1 MNNPELV
8 FRAAAIVLYFLS
20 HFCKQRDFKS
30 TKDGENFW
38 HKACRSK
45 TKEEQMIYNK
55 ILVPL
60 DGSKL
65 AEGILPYVRLLASA
79 LNLPVDLIHVND
91 PESFPHLP
99 RDDYLKEVAASFLS
113 SLSVNYC
120 VENGRA
126 ADVIVDRASGDA
138 GTLITMATHGRSGAQ
153 RWLLGSVA
161 QKVLQASTNPLFLI
175 RPKEE
180 TLARDVRL
188 NILILPLDGSHLAE
202 KIFPHVIYLA
212 NSLRLEVVLI
222 RTYTLPTTGYFLAT
236 GVSPPAIGEL
246 AEKIR
251 AEATEYLQVKVEE
264 LQAEGIEKVSF
275 VAVEGKGPEEII
287 DLARKTANNMV
298 AMSTHGRSGIGRWVL
313 GSVTDRVV
321 CYSGDPV
328 LVIRPTS

>member
-1 MNNPELV
+1 
-8 FRAAAIVLYFLS
+8 
-20 HFCKQRDFKS
+20 
-30 TKDGENFW
+30 
-38 HKACRSK
+38 
-45 TKEEQMIYNK
+45 MIYKK

-65 AEGILPYVRLLASA
+65 AEEVLPYVRLLASA
-79 LNLPVDLIHVND
+79 LKLPVDLMHVND
-91 PESFPHLP
+91 PETVAPVPHP
-99 RDDYLKEVAASFLS
+99 IQGHDYLKEVAASFTI
-113 SLSVNYC
+113 SLAVDC
-120 VENGRA
+120 RVENGRA

-138 GTLITMATHGRSGAQ
+138 GTLITMATHGRSGTQ
-153 RWLLGSVA
+153 RWLLGGVA

-188 NILILPLDGSHLAE
+188 NTIILPLDGSHLAE

-212 NSLRLEVVLI
+212 NRLRLEVVLI

-246 AEKIR
+246 GEKIKG
-251 AEATEYLQVKVEE
+251 EATDYLQAKVEE
-264 LQAEGIEKVSF
+264 LRAEGIEKVSF

-287 DLARKTANNMV
+287 DLVRKTANNMV

>member
-1 MNNPELV
+1 M
-8 FRAAAIVLYFLS
+8 
-20 HFCKQRDFKS
+20 
-30 TKDGENFW
+30 
-38 HKACRSK
+38 
-45 TKEEQMIYNK
+45 YNK

-65 AEGILPYVRLLASA
+65 AEGVLPYVRLLASA
-79 LNLPVDLIHVND
+79 LKLSVDLMHVND
-91 PESFPHLP
+91 PETVASFPHP
-99 RDDYLKEVAASFLS
+99 MQGHDYLKEVAASFTT
-113 SLSVNYC
+113 SLAVNC
-120 VENGRA
+120 RVENGRA

-153 RWLLGSVA
+153 RWLLGGVA
-161 QKVLQASTNPLFLI
+161 QKVLQVSTNPLFLI
-175 RPKEE
+175 RPREE

-188 NILILPLDGSHLAE
+188 NTIILPLDGSHLAE

-212 NSLRLEVVLI
+212 NRLRLEVVLI

-246 AEKIR
+246 GEKIKG
-251 AEATEYLQVKVEE
+251 EVTDYLQAKVEE
-264 LQAEGIEKVSF
+264 LQAEGVEKASF
-275 VAVEGKGPEEII
+275 VAIEGKGPEEII

>member
-1 MNNPELV
+1 M
-8 FRAAAIVLYFLS
+8 
-20 HFCKQRDFKS
+20 
-30 TKDGENFW
+30 
-38 HKACRSK
+38 
-45 TKEEQMIYNK
+45 YNK

-65 AEGILPYVRLLASA
+65 AEGVLPYVRLLASA
-79 LNLPVDLIHVND
+79 LKLSVDLMHVND
-91 PESFPHLP
+91 PETVASFPQPMQGH
-99 RDDYLKEVAASFLS
+99 DYLKKVAASFTS
-113 SLSVNYC
+113 SLAVNC
-120 VENGRA
+120 RMENGRA

-153 RWLLGSVA
+153 RWLLGGVA

-175 RPKEE
+175 RPREE

-188 NILILPLDGSHLAE
+188 NTIILPLDGSHLAE

-212 NSLRLEVVLI
+212 NRLRLEVVLI

-246 AEKIR
+246 GEKIKG
-251 AEATEYLQVKVEE
+251 EVTDYLQAKVEE
-264 LQAEGIEKVSF
+264 LQAEGVEKASF
-275 VAVEGKGPEEII
+275 VAIEGKGPEEII

-328 LVIRPTS
+328 LVIRPKS

>member
-1 MNNPELV
+1 
-8 FRAAAIVLYFLS
+8 
-20 HFCKQRDFKS
+20 
-30 TKDGENFW
+30 
-38 HKACRSK
+38 
-45 TKEEQMIYNK
+45 
-55 ILVPL
+55 
-60 DGSKL
+60 
-65 AEGILPYVRLLASA
+65 
-79 LNLPVDLIHVND
+79 
-91 PESFPHLP
+91 
-99 RDDYLKEVAASFLS
+99 
-113 SLSVNYC
+113 
-120 VENGRA
+120 NGRA

-153 RWLLGSVA
+153 RWLLGGVA
-161 QKVLQASTNPLFLI
+161 QKVLQVSTNPLLLI
-175 RPKEE
+175 RPREE

-188 NILILPLDGSHLAE
+188 NTIILPLDGSHLAE
-202 KIFPHVIYLA
+202 KIFPQVIYLA
-212 NSLRLEVVLI
+212 NRLRLEVVLI
-222 RTYTLPTTGYFLAT
+222 RTYTLPTSGYFLAT

-246 AEKIR
+246 GERIKG
-251 AEATEYLQVKVEE
+251 EVTDYLQAKVEE